1 MNIKHVR
8 IDNRL
13 VHGQVVVTWLQATG
27 ADTIVVAN
35 DVIAADDFQKTML
48 LAVTPPAVKRE
59 LILSVAETL
68 AYLADPAHAEERIFV
83 LVKEPADALRLKQGG
98 LDVKTMNV
106 GNMAFV
112 VGSKKVTNTVY
123 VSSRDV
129 EACKALIAAGVELTA
144 QMMPTGARNDFMQLL
159 RKAKLV

>member
-1 MNIKHVR
+1 MTVRHLR

-27 ADTIVVAN
+27 ADTIIVAN

-59 LILSVAETL
+59 IILSVADTL
-68 AYLADPAHAEERIFV
+68 AYLQDPAHANEQIFL
-83 LVKEPADALRLKQGG
+83 LVKDPADALRLHEGG
-98 LDVKTMNV
+98 LPVNTMNV

-112 VGSKKVTNTVY
+112 VGSKRVTNTVF
-123 VSSRDV
+123 VSPKDV
-129 EACKALIAAGVELTA
+129 DACKALAARGVELTA
-144 QMMPTGARNDFMQLL
+144 QMMPTASKGDFMQLL
-159 RKAKLV
+159 HSAKLV